1 MDSRLRGNDCGI
13 IYMTCDICNKKKATV
28 HLTEI
33 VDEQMSEMHLCEEC
47 ARQKST
53 QMEQQFGLADLLAG
67 LSDTTKPSS
76 PKEIDKAAALK
87 CSRCGL
93 PYEDFRKFGRLGC
106 GECYTSFKEHLTGL
120 LRKIHGSNKY
130 LGKTPSRNQGDQP
143 AALAGKDLA
152 VMTPSET
159 LADLKKQLQEAIAA
173 EDFEKAALLRDKIR
187 NFEEEDQ

>member
-1 MDSRLRGNDCGI
+1 
-13 IYMTCDICNKKKATV
+13 MTCDICGKKKATV

-47 ARQKST
+47 ARQKSP

-67 LSDTTKPSS
+67 LSDTVKPASS
-76 PKEIDKAAALK
+76 KDSEKGPPLQ

-106 GECYTSFKEHLTGL
+106 GDCYNSFKEHLSGL

-130 LGKTPSRNQGDQP
+130 LGKTPPSFHDKS
-143 AALAGKDLA
+143 AAPSGEVTA
-152 VMTPSET
+152 VLSPDEV
-159 LADLKKQLQEAIAA
+159 LADLKQQLQSAIAA
-173 EDFEKAALLRDKIR
+173 EDFERAAIIRDKIR
-187 NFEEEDQ
+187 NLEQKD

>member
-1 MDSRLRGNDCGI
+1 
-13 IYMTCDICNKKKATV
+13 MTCDICGKKKATV

-33 VDEQMSEMHLCEEC
+33 VDEQLSEMHLCEEC
-47 ARQKST
+47 ARQKSA

-67 LSDTTKPSS
+67 LSDTSKPASS
-76 PKEIDKAAALK
+76 KEGEKTVLK

-130 LGKTPSRNQGDQP
+130 LGKTPPEYLENQAAPTEG
-143 AALAGKDLA
+143 ALAL
-152 VMTPSET
+152 VLPEEN
-159 LADLKKQLQEAIAA
+159 LEDLKQQLQSSIAS
-173 EDFEKAALLRDKIR
+173 EDFEKAALIRDKIR
-187 NFEEEDQ
+187 NFEKKDK

>member
-1 MDSRLRGNDCGI
+1 
-13 IYMTCDICNKKKATV
+13 MTCDICGKKKATV

-67 LSDTTKPSS
+67 LSDSS
-76 PKEIDKAAALK
+76 KAPAVKEGDKVSVLK
-87 CSRCGL
+87 CSRCSL

-106 GECYTSFKEHLTGL
+106 GECYTSFKEHLAGL

-130 LGKTPSRNQGDQP
+130 LGKTPAMYKEYQADAP
-143 AALAGKDLA
+143 AEGAIALL
-152 VMTPSET
+152 PSEA
-159 LADLKKQLQEAIAA
+159 LADLKKQLHSAIAA
-173 EDFEKAALLRDKIR
+173 EDFEKAAQIRDKIR
-187 NFEEEDQ
+187 NLEQKD

>member
-1 MDSRLRGNDCGI
+1 
-13 IYMTCDICNKKKATV
+13 MTCDICGKKKATV

-33 VDEQMSEMHLCEEC
+33 VDEQMTEMHLCEEC

-67 LSDTTKPSS
+67 LSDTSKTTAS
-76 PKEIDKAAALK
+76 KEGEKNALK

-130 LGKTPSRNQGDQP
+130 MGKTPSKYQEDQTAP
-143 AALAGKDLA
+143 LSEGATIALLPTED
-152 VMTPSET
+152 
-159 LADLKKQLQEAIAA
+159 LADLKKQLQSAVAA
-173 EDFEKAALLRDKIR
+173 EDFEKAAQIRDKIR
-187 NFEEEDQ
+187 NLEQK